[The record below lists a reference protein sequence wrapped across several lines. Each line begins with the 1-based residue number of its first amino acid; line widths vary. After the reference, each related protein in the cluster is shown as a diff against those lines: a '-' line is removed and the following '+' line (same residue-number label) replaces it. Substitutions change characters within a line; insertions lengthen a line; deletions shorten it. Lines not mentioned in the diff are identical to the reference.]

1 MFFFDTPKE
10 KKCPQKHL
18 LKNKNTKQT
27 NLHLHKNVK
36 KHLKCKMP
44 AKSAGDSITNSSTML
59 PVGPAAATIIHNISF
74 PCLDINRE
82 YLHLIW
88 SFPAGLFFSGFKQF
102 FKMLKCCIKKHKAKE
117 STPGEPGLNLMYE
130 WMNIYL
136 RKQSVSVVDPDRW
149 LSPLTVL
156 PSPPGLRGQKG
167 VEEPGRSRLMS
178 QKGSIVVETPLQGK
192 KEEEEGSSII
202 MFNY

>member
-1 MFFFDTPKE
+1 
-10 KKCPQKHL
+10 
-18 LKNKNTKQT
+18 
-27 NLHLHKNVK
+27 
-36 KHLKCKMP
+36 MP